1 MTQEQKIIL
10 DELFEYH
17 KEHCFQNST
26 YGSAEYC
33 QFIVFENNTNEGID
47 KNITIVRVEISDLD
61 QNLIPKTRTIHNLIE
76 PNGNVMFLKDFLRK
90 TEIVDYLKILTK
102 IPINNL

>member
-10 DELFEYH
+10 DELFEDH

-26 YGSAEYC
+26 NGSAEYC
-33 QFIVFENNTNEGID
+33 QFIVFENNTNKEID
-47 KNITIVRVEISDLD
+47 KNITIVRVQIYDLD

-76 PNGNVMFLKDFLRK
+76 PNGNVMFLKDFLKK

-102 IPINNL
+102 ISMNK